1 MILEKNKEIQ
11 YMNMRS
17 IVLEIS
23 AFKFFGRGCS
33 KIVCPKTCFLEQTFL
48 GTASVC
54 RIFNS
59 NFPTIRAYHIL
70 NFGCYPLNHDS
81 TPLIYIV

>member
-23 AFKFFGRGCS
+23 AFKFFGRGCF
-33 KIVCPKTCFLEQTFL
+33 KIVCPKLVFLDQTFL
-48 GTASVC
+48 GAVSAI
-54 RIFNS
+54 RIFRS
-59 NFPTIRAYHIL
+59 NFTTIEPI
-70 NFGCYPLNHDS
+70 
-81 TPLIYIV
+81 IY

>member
-11 YMNMRS
+11 YMNMHS
-17 IVLEIS
+17 IVLKILVI
-23 AFKFFGRGCS
+23 KFLDRDCS
-33 KIVCPKTCFLEQTFL
+33 TIVFRHLLLEQTFL

-59 NFPTIRAYHIL
+59 NFQYNTSISYIEFRL
-70 NFGCYPLNHDS
+70 LS
-81 TPLIYIV
+81 TKL

>member
-11 YMNMRS
+11 YMNRRS

-48 GTASVC
+48 GAASAI
-54 RIFNS
+54 RIFS
-59 NFPTIRAYHIL
+59 
-70 NFGCYPLNHDS
+70 
-81 TPLIYIV
+81 

>member
-1 MILEKNKEIQ
+1 MISLEKNKEIQ

-48 GTASVC
+48 GAASAIRILVLYKC
-54 RIFNS
+54 RYKS
-59 NFPTIRAYHIL
+59 
-70 NFGCYPLNHDS
+70 
-81 TPLIYIV
+81 

>member
-11 YMNMRS
+11 YMNRRS

-33 KIVCPKTCFLEQTFL
+33 KIVCPKLVFLEQTFL
-48 GTASVC
+48 GIASAI
-54 RIFNS
+54 RIFS
-59 NFPTIRAYHIL
+59 
-70 NFGCYPLNHDS
+70 
-81 TPLIYIV
+81 